1 MLKKTYPEFEAL
13 KKNNPWKFIFENQS
27 DEDIRQHVVDWDW
40 QFVHPKDKDII
51 LNHDND
57 KKVKELN
64 KFVLHKLPKPYR
76 GNLKDPKL
84 VILSLNPGF
93 NDRVNR
99 VLFNMLAPKYQLE
112 FIDLS
117 RKNLLLADGCRI
129 ITNELDDVL
138 DNGYW
143 TRQLSDIAEKNK
155 AYLDKIG
162 LMQYIPYASKNFE
175 SWEGADK
182 LETQLFTQKIIHH
195 LLNLG
200 TNLHVRSH
208 VDFLYFKACVLK
220 HFLNS
225 DDVSMTRTPRE
236 WRHTRINIVAAC
248 FAHLQNA
255 RHVEART
262 CVAVILHHDVFLQ
275 FLDASHNLAQRNRTA
290 DASHVL
296 QTDFVGTSFDELFCQ
311 THIVVNRVDRGV
323 GDAKRSLSNH
333 ASLEGITLRGSFRPQ
348 KMRVM
353 SVPCAFFTL

>member
-143 TRQLSDIAEKNK
+143 TRQLSDIAE
-155 AYLDKIG
+155 
-162 LMQYIPYASKNFE
+162 

-195 LLNLG
+195 LLHETDTLF
-200 TNLHVRSH
+200 LIMRSKERWEKLIGENEMKENKER
-208 VDFLYFKACVLK
+208 FLYNRNPRCQKLSQRNLK
-220 HFLNS
+220 DENGK
-225 DDVSMTRTPRE
+225 D
-236 WRHTRINIVAAC
+236 
-248 FAHLQNA
+248 
-255 RHVEART
+255 
-262 CVAVILHHDVFLQ
+262 Q
-275 FLDASHNLAQRNRTA
+275 FGMILDA
-290 DASHVL
+290 
-296 QTDFVGTSFDELFCQ
+296 
-311 THIVVNRVDRGV
+311 
-323 GDAKRSLSNH
+323 LS
-333 ASLEGITLRGSFRPQ
+333 
-348 KMRVM
+348 KD
-353 SVPCAFFTL
+353 

>member
-195 LLNLG
+195 LLHETDTLF
-200 TNLHVRSH
+200 LIMRSKERWEKLIGENEMKENKER
-208 VDFLYFKACVLK
+208 FLYNRNPRCQKLSQRNLK
-220 HFLNS
+220 DENGK
-225 DDVSMTRTPRE
+225 D
-236 WRHTRINIVAAC
+236 
-248 FAHLQNA
+248 
-255 RHVEART
+255 
-262 CVAVILHHDVFLQ
+262 Q
-275 FLDASHNLAQRNRTA
+275 FGMILDA
-290 DASHVL
+290 
-296 QTDFVGTSFDELFCQ
+296 
-311 THIVVNRVDRGV
+311 
-323 GDAKRSLSNH
+323 LS
-333 ASLEGITLRGSFRPQ
+333 
-348 KMRVM
+348 KD
-353 SVPCAFFTL
+353 